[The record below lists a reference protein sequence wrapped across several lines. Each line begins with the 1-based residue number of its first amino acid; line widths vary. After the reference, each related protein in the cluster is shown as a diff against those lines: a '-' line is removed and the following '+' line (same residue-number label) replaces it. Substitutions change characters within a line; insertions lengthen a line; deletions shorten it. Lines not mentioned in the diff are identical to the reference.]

1 MLYLALAVGI
11 RVKWVDWRHDVVQ
24 FQTAFGNIATLECH
38 LDELYSL
45 VALQMLFCHKFCKL
59 SLLLLVEICLPF
71 LIDMSMRISFL
82 YWPFNRNMVMIVD
95 NNIPNNPNVSILG

>member
-24 FQTAFGNIATLECH
+24 LQTAFRNIATLECH

-45 VALQMLFCHKFCKL
+45 VVLQMLFCHKFCKL
-59 SLLLLVEICLPF
+59 SLILLVKICLPF
-71 LIDMSMRISFL
+71 LIAMRISFL
-82 YWPFNRNMVMIVD
+82 YWPFNRSMVMTVD
-95 NNIPNNPNVSILG
+95 NDIPNNPNVSILG

>member
-45 VALQMLFCHKFCKL
+45 VALQMLFCHKFDKL
-59 SLLLLVEICLPF
+59 SILLLVEICLPF

-82 YWPFNRNMVMIVD
+82 
-95 NNIPNNPNVSILG
+95 ILAIQPEYGHDCRQKYPQ

>member
-1 MLYLALAVGI
+1 MKILVVKLTIGKSKVLCKECLYPVKHMLYLALAVGI

-24 FQTAFGNIATLECH
+24 FQTAFRNVATLECH

-45 VALQMLFCHKFCKL
+45 VALQMLFCHKFFKL

-71 LIDMSMRISFL
+71 LIDCL
-82 YWPFNRNMVMIVD
+82 
-95 NNIPNNPNVSILG
+95 

>member
-1 MLYLALAVGI
+1 MLHLALAVGI

-24 FQTAFGNIATLECH
+24 FQTAYGNIATLECH

-45 VALQMLFCHKFCKL
+45 VVLQMLFCHKFCKL

-71 LIDMSMRISFL
+71 LIDIASGCHALYEAFYKFL
-82 YWPFNRNMVMIVD
+82 LVAQV
-95 NNIPNNPNVSILG
+95 GT